1 MLFAVSEGGCW
12 TFHSNQ
18 VDGAMTASSKSAF
31 NLSRPGREALRLL
44 NKQKTKGM
52 TMSNVSNSEPVLTKF
67 WLKVGFS
74 ILALMFLPV
83 FIGIPAVIIFWIWSM
98 VRLGRKKTAFYNM
111 ATSNIQCEQR
121 LEVLAPDGPGTVGGD
136 ANGSEWTYTCSRFSL
151 YLDFENDTARLLC
164 HDKNTRIEILSRKE
178 GENLFDRT
186 FPASDLSCDVAKGK
200 PKMPRYLN
208 ISVFRHRAEMHSVK
222 VEWDG
227 DSLIRSGSCSMD
239 RAYWETADYC
249 MTLDVD
255 PVLVDDFW
263 LHWPNVK
270 KRLELINKARADVAL
285 VAEQDRI
292 ALQMVNFRSAWTAE
306 RAVSMERVSELKKQA
321 GLGEAL
327 SEIALYENGSLAWI
341 IAADRSGCA
350 VIELNGEVWMGS
362 LKEACATASLDE
374 IPAKANGAA
383 PTFALGIVVKDDEF
397 ERSHLRKRRFQLMGG
412 YSKAQITTWID
423 RIEILAR

>member
-1 MLFAVSEGGCW
+1 MA
-12 TFHSNQ
+12 
-18 VDGAMTASSKSAF
+18 ASYKPAS
-31 NLSRPGREALRLL
+31 NLSRPDRETLRLL

-67 WLKVGFS
+67 WLKAGFS

-98 VRLGRKKTAFYNM
+98 VRLGRQKTAFYNM
-111 ATSNIQCEQR
+111 ASSNIKPEQS
-121 LEVLAPDGPGTVGGD
+121 LDVLAFDGPGTVDGD
-136 ANGSEWTYTCSRFSL
+136 ANGPEWTYTCSRFSL
-151 YLDFENDTARLLC
+151 HLDFENDTARLLC
-164 HDKNTRIEILSRKE
+164 HDKNACIEVRSAKE
-178 GENLFDRT
+178 GEDLFDRT
-186 FPASDLSCDVAKGK
+186 FPASDLSCSIARGK
-200 PKMPRYLN
+200 TKLPRYLTYLN
-208 ISVFRHRAEMHSVK
+208 VSVFQHRAAMHSVK

-227 DSLIRSGSCSMD
+227 DSLIRSGSCSMQ
-239 RAYWETADYC
+239 RTYWETADYS
-249 MTLDVD
+249 MASNNVD
-255 PVLVDDFW
+255 PVLAEDFW
-263 LHWPNVK
+263 LHWLNVE
-270 KRLELINKARADVAL
+270 KRLELISKARADVAL
-285 VAEQDRI
+285 AAEQDRI

-341 IAADRSGCA
+341 IAADRSGSA

-383 PTFALGIVVKDDEF
+383 PTFALGIVVKDEEF
-397 ERSHLRKRRFQLMGG
+397 ERSHLHKRRFQLMVG
-412 YSKAQITTWID
+412 YSKEQITTWID